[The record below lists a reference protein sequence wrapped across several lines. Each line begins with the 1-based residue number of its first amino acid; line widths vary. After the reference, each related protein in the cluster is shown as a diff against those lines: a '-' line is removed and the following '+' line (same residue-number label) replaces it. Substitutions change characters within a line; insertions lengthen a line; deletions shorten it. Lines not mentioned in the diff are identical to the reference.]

1 MTKEDVRRELAQ
13 LRRLSQNAD
22 AVCRARERR
31 RRRMELL
38 HRKEDPAGDTVFAA
52 FENEIDRLVDME
64 ARYIAAS
71 GHFEAI
77 DREILL
83 DCLIG
88 GKTYRALG
96 DALGYS
102 TENIRKRAQRI
113 VKRLVEIL

>member
-22 AVCRARERR
+22 AVCRARDRR

-88 GKTYRALG
+88 GKTYRAFS
-96 DALGYS
+96 DERKYS
-102 TENIRKRAQRI
+102 IDSVRKHAQRI
-113 VKRLVEIL
+113 VKRLTEIL

>member
-22 AVCRARERR
+22 AICRARERR

-71 GHFEAI
+71 GRFEAL
-77 DREILL
+77 DRAILL

-88 GKTYRALG
+88 GKTYRSLG
-96 DALGYS
+96 DTLGYS

-113 VKRLVEIL
+113 VKRLTEFL